1 MPEKVQ
7 LFESLS
13 VPDLSNTFEQA
24 PPMAMPVLRFNS
36 NGSIYSADE
45 RDEEREEKLFIPST
59 PAHVAGACDIEE
71 LIEQRKRVEHHQ
83 PRATGGLLSL
93 PLIFSSPYCRNSRIS
108 KCGST

>member
-1 MPEKVQ
+1 MTVPEKVQ

-13 VPDLSNTFEQA
+13 VPDLSNAACGFDQA

-36 NGSIYSADE
+36 NGSIYSADD

-71 LIEQRKRVEHHQ
+71 LIEQRKRVEDHQ

-93 PLIFSSPYCRNSRIS
+93 PP
-108 KCGST
+108 